1 MLSVFQLT
9 DLVLYHAKSLQEGSL
24 IQLKY
29 LMLAHVFLIMMLI
42 ALFFFQDFHINILIA
57 FLYCFVTSV
66 TFTICEEALDA
77 LPAGNHRE
85 NFLIFHKLGKY

>member
-9 DLVLYHAKSLQEGSL
+9 DLVLYHTKSLQVGSL

-57 FLYCFVTSV
+57 FLFCFVTSV

-77 LPAGNHRE
+77 LPSGNHRE